1 MRSSGC
7 LGALALSCVA
17 VQAMLTNF
25 TLDDTAPSIVY
36 TEAPILRCSPDD
48 GECSTDFTSQLF
60 NGTSTITDG
69 TIVIPFTGS
78 AMFVYL
84 STLGDCIFNLDGTDV
99 FEFSRPNTTHSDEIL
114 LAWTNSSMA
123 DAPHILRISPK
134 LEDWFIQLDYVIYSH
149 NVPTFRRGAIIG
161 GTVVG
166 ALAAAVLLSIGAF
179 WLKRRVRQKRVAT
192 RGIPLG
198 DNWVDKPSLRVSRD
212 EEK

>member
-17 VQAMLTNF
+17 VQATLTNF

-36 TEAPILRCSPDD
+36 TETPILRCSPDD
-48 GECSTDFTSQLF
+48 GECSPDFTSQLF
-60 NGTSTITDG
+60 NGTSTMTDG

-84 STLGDCIFNLDGTDV
+84 STLGDFQ
-99 FEFSRPNTTHSDEIL
+99 SPNTTHSDEIL
-114 LAWTNSSMA
+114 LAWTNTSMA

-192 RGIPLG
+192 RGILLG
-198 DNWVDKPSLRVSRD
+198 DNWVDKPSLRVSRN